1 MEDNNQ
7 NQGYDEFTNSK
18 ALRPLGLVI
27 VCVLSFINAVYQ
39 FLVGIFTFLFFD
51 MFKNIFNDESY
62 IELMEKYGAASKEG
76 QNAMEAIFSVNR
88 SYFLLTAL
96 LYVVSFIG
104 VRYMWKRLKKGFHI
118 YAIAQ
123 ILILIVYVLMFCPVT
138 FASPWG
144 DVITTALFISIYYT
158 YYRKEME

>member
-1 MEDNNQ
+1 ME
-7 NQGYDEFTNSK
+7 EFTDNQQFNEFADPK
-18 ALRPLGLVI
+18 PQRPFALSLF
-27 VCVLSFINAVYQ
+27 CVLSFINAVYQ

-62 IELMEKYGAASKEG
+62 IELMEKYGAASEES

-138 FASPWG
+138 FTSPWG